1 MAARFE
7 IIHTMLG
14 ILMLQTR
21 FPRPAGDIGHRATW
35 RMPVIYRTVP
45 GASPA
50 RVVQGRAVGLL
61 QPFIDGAL
69 ALVDEGA
76 SAIAISCGFLAL
88 FQRELSAAVPVPV
101 WTSSL
106 LKLSELGDRRPGIL
120 TVDAQALGAEHL
132 RAVGARTDL
141 PIEGLAAG
149 CSLQRTLLEDR
160 AELDGRQACQDVVA
174 AALRLQQRHPEID
187 SLVFECTNLPPYSDA
202 VRRATGLV
210 VHDISTVLHERWQR
224 LVST

>member
-1 MAARFE
+1 
-7 IIHTMLG
+7 MLG

-21 FPRPAGDIGHRATW
+21 FPRPPGDIGHRATW

-69 ALVDEGA
+69 TLVDDGA
-76 SAIAISCGFLAL
+76 RAIATSCGFLAL

-106 LKLSELGDRRPGIL
+106 LKLSELGGQRPGVL
-120 TVDAQALGAEHL
+120 TVDAHALSAEHL
-132 RAVGARTDL
+132 LAVGARADV
-141 PIEGLAAG
+141 PIEGLATG

-160 AELDGRQACQDVVA
+160 PELDREQANADVVA
-174 AALRLQQRHPEID
+174 AALRLQRRHPEINA
-187 SLVFECTNLPPYSDA
+187 LVLECTNLPPYADA
-202 VRRATGLV
+202 VRQATGLV

-224 LVST
+224 LALT

>member
-1 MAARFE
+1 
-7 IIHTMLG
+7 MLG

-21 FPRPAGDIGHRATW
+21 FPRLPGDIGHRATW
-35 RMPVIYRTVP
+35 RMPVVYRTVP
-45 GASPA
+45 GASPQ
-50 RVVQGRAVGLL
+50 RVVRERADGLL
-61 QPFIDGAL
+61 QPFISGAL
-69 ALVDEGA
+69 ALVGEGA
-76 SAIAISCGFLAL
+76 LAITTSCGFLAL
-88 FQRELSAAVPVPV
+88 FQRELSGAVPVPV

-106 LKLSELGDRRPGIL
+106 LKLSELGDLRPGIL
-120 TVDAQALGAEHL
+120 TVDAQALSAEHL
-132 RAVGARTDL
+132 LAVGARTDL

-202 VRRATGLV
+202 VRRVTGLV

-224 LVST
+224 LVSN